1 MNTNTIS
8 EKESNAIVIIR
19 ATAMFSIILCHLFQ
33 AYNNYLASVFNIG
46 VQVFLVMS
54 GYLYGKKDITSW
66 QDWYKKRFIKLYIP
80 YFIVAFSVSLLILI
94 LNAEAIKWYK
104 YIALLINIQG
114 LRLVFY
120 DYLPPLSFS
129 ALSHLWFMTA
139 IMFAYFST
147 PLLQHLKKYSHLCII
162 FLLILVL
169 PCYKYLTPRIL
180 FGLEWF
186 WLYAFGYFFANLS
199 GKHKNALILLFALCY
214 IAIATRITGL
224 LDITL
229 WKRLGRCHHC
239 ALGILLFTLGVTH
252 LRCFTN
258 TSRIMPVFRWF
269 DKYSYFIFLAHFVVM
284 VNTFSLAHVT
294 DYLFINVLLMIL
306 ASAIL
311 TYLLII
317 ATNQITTRIKQ

>member
-94 LNAEAIKWYK
+94 LNAETIKWYK

-114 LRLVFY
+114 LRLVFH
-120 DYLPPLSFS
+120 DYIPPLSFS

-147 PLLQHLKKYSHLCII
+147 PLLQHLK
-162 FLLILVL
+162 
-169 PCYKYLTPRIL
+169 
-180 FGLEWF
+180 
-186 WLYAFGYFFANLS
+186 N
-199 GKHKNALILLFALCY
+199 
-214 IAIATRITGL
+214 IAI
-224 LDITL
+224 
-229 WKRLGRCHHC
+229 C
-239 ALGILLFTLGVTH
+239 ALSSSSFLFY
-252 LRCFTN
+252 RAIN
-258 TSRIMPVFRWF
+258 TFRPE
-269 DKYSYFIFLAHFVVM
+269 
-284 VNTFSLAHVT
+284 FSLA
-294 DYLFINVLLMIL
+294 
-306 ASAIL
+306 
-311 TYLLII
+311 
-317 ATNQITTRIKQ
+317 

>member
-1 MNTNTIS
+1 MSTNTIS

-33 AYNNYLASVFNIG
+33 AYDNYLASVFNVG

-54 GYLYGKKDITSW
+54 GYLYGKKEITKW
-66 QDWYKKRFIKLYIP
+66 QEWYKKRFIKLYIP
-80 YFIVAFSVSLLILI
+80 YFIVAFSVTLLFVK
-94 LNAEAIKWYK
+94 LNAETVTWYE
-104 YIALLINIQG
+104 YLVLLTNLQG
-114 LRLVFY
+114 LRMVFHN
-120 DYLPPLSFS
+120 YLPTFHLSS
-129 ALSHLWFMTA
+129 LLHLWFMTA

-147 PLLQHLKKYSHLCII
+147 PLLQQLKKYSHFCILV
-162 FLLILVL
+162 LLILVL
-169 PCYKYLTPRIL
+169 PCYILLRPRFL

-199 GKHKNALILLFALCY
+199 DRYKNVLILLFALCY
-214 IAIATRITGL
+214 IALATRITGL

-239 ALGILLFTLGVTH
+239 TLGILLFTLGVTY

-258 TSRIMPVFRWF
+258 TSRIMPIFRWF

-284 VNTFSLAHVT
+284 IGTFSLAHVT
-294 DYLFINVLLMIL
+294 DYLIINILLMIL

-317 ATNQITTRIKQ
+317 TTKQITKRIKQ